1 MTTQEFQRKLF
12 HARRGD
18 RIIYHT
24 GDLQYDRM
32 QPDAR
37 TLRDLAN
44 IVWGAYK
51 SGKALLFQKRLG
63 KNEFAYMAV
72 KL

>member
-12 HARRGD
+12 HAKRGD

-32 QPDAR
+32 LPESR
-37 TLRDLAN
+37 SLRELAN

-51 SGKALLFQKRLG
+51 SGKALLFQKRIG
-63 KNEFAYMAV
+63 TNQFAYIAV
-72 KL
+72 KI